1 MLIWMALGLVAFG
14 GLVFWRESR
23 AGRQPEAIGFL
34 FGIPGIYVCALSA
47 LENAPWLYIPG
58 FIMLCGAYAARF
70 WYVRRARST
79 AAQYSNSTDDQ

>member
-1 MLIWMALGLVAFG
+1 VASSFG
-14 GLVFWRESR
+14 VSPELA
-23 AGRQPEAIGFL
+23 AGQKPSDSCSAYL
-34 FGIPGIYVCALSA
+34 AYMSVHVCALSA

-79 AAQYSNSTDDQ
+79 AAQYSNGTDDQ